1 MTKFISILLLLLA
14 SEYAIAQK
22 SIMLQGK
29 ILDKKSGEPLVGAVV
44 YNKEFPTKG
53 TTSNQDGYYSIQL
66 QEGTQIIVCS
76 YIGYITYEK
85 SLDLHKNKSLNIQLS
100 EDSQMLDEV
109 IVSSSSPQ
117 GRVAEAQIG
126 VQKID
131 IAEMAKTPVLFGER
145 DIIKSIQLLPGV
157 KSEGDGSS
165 GYQVRGGTSSQNL
178 IQLDG
183 ATVYNAGR
191 RTSRARRTGPMR

>member
-109 IVSSSSPQ
+109 IVSSSPR
-117 GRVAEAQIG
+117 RVGWQ
-126 VQKID
+126 
-131 IAEMAKTPVLFGER
+131 R
-145 DIIKSIQLLPGV
+145 H
-157 KSEGDGSS
+157 
-165 GYQVRGGTSSQNL
+165 R
-178 IQLDG
+178 
-183 ATVYNAGR
+183 
-191 RTSRARRTGPMR
+191 

>member
-76 YIGYITYEK
+76 YIGYITYE
-85 SLDLHKNKSLNIQLS
+85 SLWICTKTSRLISNY
-100 EDSQMLDEV
+100 
-109 IVSSSSPQ
+109 
-117 GRVAEAQIG
+117 
-126 VQKID
+126 QKIHRCW
-131 IAEMAKTPVLFGER
+131 MK
-145 DIIKSIQLLPGV
+145 
-157 KSEGDGSS
+157 
-165 GYQVRGGTSSQNL
+165 
-178 IQLDG
+178 
-183 ATVYNAGR
+183 
-191 RTSRARRTGPMR
+191 